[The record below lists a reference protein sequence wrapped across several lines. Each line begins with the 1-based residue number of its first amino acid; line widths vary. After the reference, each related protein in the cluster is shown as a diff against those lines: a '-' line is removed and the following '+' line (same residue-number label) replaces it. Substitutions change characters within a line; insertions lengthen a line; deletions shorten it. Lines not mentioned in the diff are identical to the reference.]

1 MTSYKRSQ
9 RHRRLNPMELNLTN
23 RSRWGLATL
32 LLVVGMV
39 LFVAGWTS
47 PFLPV
52 PESLFWMKTVF
63 PIVASLGFVLFFF
76 VSLWILSKTTP
87 PPLTPKE

>member
-1 MTSYKRSQ
+1 MQ
-9 RHRRLNPMELNLTN
+9 LNLTN
-23 RSRWGLATL
+23 QSRWGLAVL
-32 LLVVGMV
+32 LLIIGNV

-52 PESLFWMKTVF
+52 PDSLLWMKTVF

-76 VSLWILSKTTP
+76 VSLWILSKTTS
-87 PPLTPKE
+87 PPLNPNE

>member
-1 MTSYKRSQ
+1 MK
-9 RHRRLNPMELNLTN
+9 LNLTN
-23 RSRWGLATL
+23 QSRWGLVTL
-32 LLVVGMV
+32 LLVIGSV

-52 PESLFWMKTVF
+52 PESLFWMKTIF

-76 VSLWILSKTTP
+76 VSLWVLSNTTP
-87 PPLTPKE
+87 PPLTLNE